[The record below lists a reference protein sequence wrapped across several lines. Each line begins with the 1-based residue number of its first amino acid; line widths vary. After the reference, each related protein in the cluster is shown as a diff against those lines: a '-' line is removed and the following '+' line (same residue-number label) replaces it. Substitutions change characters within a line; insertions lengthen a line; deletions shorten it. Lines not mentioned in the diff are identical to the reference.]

1 MCINRLYFL
10 KMLIGWCFCNF
21 FIVIFLIF
29 VIKNYAYRMFSGSK
43 MINHLKIN
51 AVLRTSWIVLIGL
64 LISFYST
71 LVLAQ
76 PKAGSSITNIAS
88 GDFYDELGNLQVINS
103 NAVILTVQPIY
114 SLTLQSNQQNIGT
127 IGSKVNFPHV
137 LTNTGN
143 IVDDYKLTL
152 TQLTND
158 QFNLDN
164 VAVYIDRD
172 QNGEP
177 DDNNNLL
184 NSTTSFRLE
193 AGEFASLVVVGSI
206 PTNVSANNVA
216 NFTLTATS
224 QHDNAVIMAV
234 SDTAKV
240 VDDAVVQVT
249 KIQSVST
256 GKTGTEITYTFMY
269 TNTGTAAARLVLRD
283 TLATDLSYKFG
294 SGSWG
299 NGSGSLTDADDIET
313 GANAG
318 IKYKVSNGQ
327 VDVELAS
334 IAALS
339 KGTVSFKVTV
349 NPNSVEK
356 VQNTADYQQYNASNT
371 VLKSTTTNTVIFNV
385 QQTLG
390 VVLNY
395 SPTNTNDDGE
405 PNGGL
410 NNLQIQNNTFSGVA
424 KEIQFDNYVWNTGQA
439 NDTYNLS
446 FVKSNVPSCA
456 VVRLYHADGRT
467 LLTDTNGD
475 GVIDTGGLAYGTS
488 KRIKLGVY
496 FPSNCTS
503 KSTMD
508 FDITATSVTD
518 TSIKNS
524 TRDQLVNT
532 VAMGESDLYNSNNS
546 GVGVG
551 NVTASGGQA
560 LLVKNAV
567 KGATAIFPLVIRNNS
582 TVSNNYNL
590 YASSTTIDINSINT
604 TLPTDWVVKF
614 YNGDAT
620 CQTLQ
625 GEITS
630 TGNMAA
636 GTIKQYCA
644 VVTVPANTTLTS
656 LPIWFAMKSPM
667 NAQGDSIKDQ
677 VDVAVR
683 KLILANDQQGRI
695 NVGGTVVYLHTL
707 KNMGTFVEG
716 DTSGKVTLSV
726 IPQNINDGFTYTLYY
741 DANNN
746 GVLDLTDPIATD
758 LSITGGLNPQ
768 GSVQLILKAQAP
780 LTTVNGI
787 SSAANIVVSAT
798 NTIQGL
804 TLTTIQNTDLTTVD
818 PTQLRLTKEQSKDEA
833 CVLINVA
840 TAIYASTP
848 LTIKPNQCVTYRLT
862 IKNDGSTPAA
872 NVVIN
877 DVVPAYSILRNAL
890 PPSVSKG
897 SVTVSGDQISGNI
910 GALAPQEQAA
920 LYFSIQ
926 VTP

>member
-1 MCINRLYFL
+1 MISRF
-10 KMLIGWCFCNF
+10 KKSAVSKTS
-21 FIVIFLIF
+21 FIALF
-29 VIKNYAYRMFSGSK
+29 
-43 MINHLKIN
+43 
-51 AVLRTSWIVLIGL
+51 GL
-64 LISFYST
+64 LIAFHSSIVF
-71 LVLAQ
+71 AQ

-88 GDFYDELGNLQVINS
+88 GDFYDEQGNLQVINS

-143 IVDDYKLTL
+143 IVDDYKLSL
-152 TQLTND
+152 IQLTND
-158 QFNLDN
+158 QFNLEN
-164 VAVYIDRD
+164 IAVYIDRD

-184 NSTTSFRLE
+184 NSSTSFRLE
-193 AGEFASLVVVGSI
+193 AGEFASLIVVGSI

-224 QHDNAVIMAV
+224 QHDNTIVMTV
-234 SDTAKV
+234 NDTAKV
-240 VDDAVVQVT
+240 VDDAVIQVT
-249 KIQSVST
+249 KSQNIST
-256 GKTGTEITYTFMY
+256 GKTGTEITYTLSY
-269 TNTGTAAARLVLRD
+269 ANTGTAAARLVLRD
-283 TLATDLSYKFG
+283 ILPTDVTYKSG

-299 NGSGSLTDADDIET
+299 NGSGSLTDADDAET
-313 GANAG
+313 GANVP
-318 IKYKVSNGQ
+318 IKYKANNGQ

-334 IAALS
+334 VAALS

-349 NPNSVEK
+349 NPNAAEK
-356 VQNTADYQQYNASNT
+356 IPNTADYQQYNTSNAI
-371 VLKSTTTNTVIFNV
+371 LKNTLTNTVIFNV
-385 QQTLG
+385 QQSLG

-395 SPTNTNDDGE
+395 SPSSASDDGE

-410 NNLQIQNNTFSGVA
+410 NNLQVQNNTFGGVA

-439 NDTYNLS
+439 TDTYNLS

-475 GVIDTGGLAYGTS
+475 GIIDTGGLAYGTS

-503 KSTMD
+503 TSTMD
-508 FDITATSVTD
+508 FDITAISVTD
-518 TSIKNS
+518 TSVKNS
-524 TRDQLVNT
+524 TRDRLINT
-532 VAMGESDLYNSNNS
+532 VAVGESDLYNSNNS
-546 GVGVG
+546 GVGIG

-567 KGATAIFPLVIRNNS
+567 KGANAVFPLVIRNNS

-604 TLPTDWVVKF
+604 TLPSDWGVKF
-614 YNGDAT
+614 FNGDAT

-630 TGNMAA
+630 TGNLAA
-636 GTIKQYCA
+636 GAIKQYCA

-683 KLILANDQQGRI
+683 NLTLANDQQGRV

-716 DTSGKVTLSV
+716 DTAGKVSLSV
-726 IPQNINDGFTYTLYY
+726 VPQNINDGFIYTLYY

-746 GVLDLTDPIATD
+746 GVLDPTDPIATD
-758 LSITGGLNPQ
+758 LSITGGLKPQ
-768 GSVQLILKAQAP
+768 SSVQLLLKAQAP
-780 LTTVNGI
+780 LTATNGV

-798 NTIQGL
+798 NIIQGL
-804 TLTTIQNTDLTTVD
+804 NLATIQNTDLTTVD
-818 PTQLRLTKEQSKDEA
+818 PTQLRLTKEQAKDEA
-833 CVLINVA
+833 CVFINVTTA
-840 TAIYASTP
+840 TYASNP

-877 DVVPAYSILRNAL
+877 DVVPAYSILRTTL
-890 PPSVSKG
+890 PPSISKG

-920 LYFSIQ
+920 LYFSIR
-926 VTP
+926 VAP

>member
-1 MCINRLYFL
+1 
-10 KMLIGWCFCNF
+10 
-21 FIVIFLIF
+21 
-29 VIKNYAYRMFSGSK
+29 
-43 MINHLKIN
+43 
-51 AVLRTSWIVLIGL
+51 
-64 LISFYST
+64 
-71 LVLAQ
+71 
-76 PKAGSSITNIAS
+76 
-88 GDFYDELGNLQVINS
+88 
-103 NAVILTVQPIY
+103 
-114 SLTLQSNQQNIGT
+114 
-127 IGSKVNFPHV
+127 
-137 LTNTGN
+137 
-143 IVDDYKLTL
+143 
-152 TQLTND
+152 
-158 QFNLDN
+158 
-164 VAVYIDRD
+164 
-172 QNGEP
+172 
-177 DDNNNLL
+177 
-184 NSTTSFRLE
+184 
-193 AGEFASLVVVGSI
+193 
-206 PTNVSANNVA
+206 
-216 NFTLTATS
+216 
-224 QHDNAVIMAV
+224 MAV

-496 FPSNCTS
+496 FPANCTS
-503 KSTMD
+503 TSTMD

-518 TSIKNS
+518 TSVKNS
-524 TRDQLVNT
+524 TRDRLVNT
-532 VAMGESDLYNSNNS
+532 VAVGESDLYNSNNS

-551 NVTASGGQA
+551 NVTGSGGQA

-567 KGATAIFPLVIRNNS
+567 KGATAVFPLVIRNNS

-636 GTIKQYCA
+636 GTTKQYCA

-683 KLILANDQQGRI
+683 KLTLANDQQGRI

-716 DTSGKVTLSV
+716 DTSGKVSLSV
-726 IPQNINDGFTYTLYY
+726 VPQNINDGFTYTLYY

-746 GVLDLTDPIATD
+746 GVLDTQIRSL
-758 LSITGGLNPQ
+758 
-768 GSVQLILKAQAP
+768 LICL
-780 LTTVNGI
+780 
-787 SSAANIVVSAT
+787 
-798 NTIQGL
+798 
-804 TLTTIQNTDLTTVD
+804 
-818 PTQLRLTKEQSKDEA
+818 
-833 CVLINVA
+833 
-840 TAIYASTP
+840 
-848 LTIKPNQCVTYRLT
+848 
-862 IKNDGSTPAA
+862 
-872 NVVIN
+872 
-877 DVVPAYSILRNAL
+877 
-890 PPSVSKG
+890 
-897 SVTVSGDQISGNI
+897 
-910 GALAPQEQAA
+910 
-920 LYFSIQ
+920 
-926 VTP
+926 

>member
-1 MCINRLYFL
+1 MISRF
-10 KMLIGWCFCNF
+10 KKSAVSKTS
-21 FIVIFLIF
+21 FIALF
-29 VIKNYAYRMFSGSK
+29 
-43 MINHLKIN
+43 
-51 AVLRTSWIVLIGL
+51 GL
-64 LISFYST
+64 LIAFHSSIVF
-71 LVLAQ
+71 AQ

-88 GDFYDELGNLQVINS
+88 GDFYDEQGNLQVINS

-143 IVDDYKLTL
+143 IVDDYKLSL
-152 TQLTND
+152 IQLTND
-158 QFNLDN
+158 QFNLEN

-184 NSTTSFRLE
+184 NSSTSFRLE
-193 AGEFASLVVVGSI
+193 AGEFASLIVVGSI

-216 NFTLTATS
+216 NLTLTATS
-224 QHDNAVIMAV
+224 QHDNTIVMTV
-234 SDTAKV
+234 NDTAKV
-240 VDDAVVQVT
+240 VDDAVIQVT
-249 KIQSVST
+249 KSQNIST
-256 GKTGTEITYTFMY
+256 GKTGTEITYTLSY
-269 TNTGTAAARLVLRD
+269 ANTGTAAARLVLRD
-283 TLATDLSYKFG
+283 ILATDVTYKSG

-299 NGSGSLTDADDIET
+299 NGSGSLTDADDAET
-313 GANAG
+313 GANVP
-318 IKYKVSNGQ
+318 IKYKANNGQ

-334 IAALS
+334 VAALS

-349 NPNSVEK
+349 NPNAAEK
-356 VQNTADYQQYNASNT
+356 IPNTADYQQYNTSNAI
-371 VLKSTTTNTVIFNV
+371 LKNTLTNTVIFNV
-385 QQTLG
+385 QQSLG

-395 SPTNTNDDGE
+395 SPSSASDDGE

-410 NNLQIQNNTFSGVA
+410 NNLQVQNNTFGGVA

-439 NDTYNLS
+439 TDTYNLS
-446 FVKSNVPSCA
+446 LVKSNVPSCA

-503 KSTMD
+503 TSTMD
-508 FDITATSVTD
+508 FDITAISATD
-518 TSIKNS
+518 TSVKNS
-524 TRDQLVNT
+524 TRDRLINT
-532 VAMGESDLYNSNNS
+532 VAVGESDLYNSNNS

-560 LLVKNAV
+560 LLIKNAV
-567 KGATAIFPLVIRNNS
+567 KGANAVFPLVIRNNS
-582 TVSNNYNL
+582 AVSNNYNL
-590 YASSTTIDINSINT
+590 YASSTSIDINSINT
-604 TLPTDWVVKF
+604 TLPSDWGVKF

-625 GEITS
+625 AEITS
-630 TGNMAA
+630 TGNLAA
-636 GTIKQYCA
+636 GAIKQYCA

-683 KLILANDQQGRI
+683 KLTLANDQQGRV

-707 KNMGTFVEG
+707 KNTGTFVEG
-716 DTSGKVTLSV
+716 DTAGKVSLSIV
-726 IPQNINDGFTYTLYY
+726 PQNINDGFIYTLYY

-746 GVLDLTDPIATD
+746 GVLDPTDPIATD
-758 LSITGGLNPQ
+758 LSVTGGLNPQ
-768 GSVQLILKAQAP
+768 SFVQLLLKVQAP
-780 LTTVNGI
+780 LTATNGV

-798 NTIQGL
+798 NIIQGL
-804 TLTTIQNTDLTTVD
+804 NLATIQNTDLTTVD
-818 PTQLRLTKEQSKDEA
+818 PTQLRLTKEQAKDEA
-833 CVLINVA
+833 CVLINV
-840 TAIYASTP
+840 TTSTYASNP

-877 DVVPAYSILRNAL
+877 DVVPAYSILRTTL
-890 PPSVSKG
+890 PPSISKG

-920 LYFSIQ
+920 LYFSIR
-926 VTP
+926 VAP

>member
-1 MCINRLYFL
+1 MISRF
-10 KMLIGWCFCNF
+10 KKSAVSKTS
-21 FIVIFLIF
+21 FIALF
-29 VIKNYAYRMFSGSK
+29 
-43 MINHLKIN
+43 
-51 AVLRTSWIVLIGL
+51 GL
-64 LISFYST
+64 LIAFHSSIVF
-71 LVLAQ
+71 AQ

-88 GDFYDELGNLQVINS
+88 GDFYDEQGNLQVINS

-143 IVDDYKLTL
+143 IVDDYKLSL
-152 TQLTND
+152 IQLTND
-158 QFNLDN
+158 QFNLEN
-164 VAVYIDRD
+164 IAVYIDRD

-184 NSTTSFRLE
+184 NSSTSFRLE
-193 AGEFASLVVVGSI
+193 AGEFASLIVVGSI

-224 QHDNAVIMAV
+224 QHDNTIVMTV
-234 SDTAKV
+234 NDTAKV
-240 VDDAVVQVT
+240 VDDAVIQVT
-249 KIQSVST
+249 KSQNIST
-256 GKTGTEITYTFMY
+256 GKTGTEITYTLSY
-269 TNTGTAAARLVLRD
+269 ANTGTAAARLVLRD
-283 TLATDLSYKFG
+283 ILPTDVTYKSG

-299 NGSGSLTDADDIET
+299 NGSGSLTDADDAET
-313 GANAG
+313 GANVP
-318 IKYKVSNGQ
+318 IKYKANNGQ

-334 IAALS
+334 VAALS

-349 NPNSVEK
+349 NPNAAEK
-356 VQNTADYQQYNASNT
+356 IPNTADYQQYNTSNAI
-371 VLKSTTTNTVIFNV
+371 LKNTLTNTVIFNV
-385 QQTLG
+385 QQSLG

-395 SPTNTNDDGE
+395 SPSSASDDGE

-410 NNLQIQNNTFSGVA
+410 NNLQVQNNTFGGVA

-439 NDTYNLS
+439 TDTYNLS

-475 GVIDTGGLAYGTS
+475 GIIDTGGLAYGTS

-503 KSTMD
+503 TSTMD
-508 FDITATSVTD
+508 FDITAISVTD
-518 TSIKNS
+518 TSVKNS
-524 TRDQLVNT
+524 TRDRLINT
-532 VAMGESDLYNSNNS
+532 VAVGESDLYNSNNS
-546 GVGVG
+546 GVGIG

-567 KGATAIFPLVIRNNS
+567 KGANAVFPLVIRNNS

-604 TLPTDWVVKF
+604 TLPSDWGVKF
-614 YNGDAT
+614 FNGDAT

-630 TGNMAA
+630 TGNLAA
-636 GTIKQYCA
+636 GAIKQYCA

-683 KLILANDQQGRI
+683 NLTLANDQQGRV

-716 DTSGKVTLSV
+716 DTAGKVSLSV
-726 IPQNINDGFTYTLYY
+726 VPQNINDGFIYTLYY

-746 GVLDLTDPIATD
+746 GVLDPTDPIATD

-768 GSVQLILKAQAP
+768 SSVQLLLKAQAP
-780 LTTVNGI
+780 LTATNGV

-798 NTIQGL
+798 NIIQGL
-804 TLTTIQNTDLTTVD
+804 NLATIQNTDLTTVD
-818 PTQLRLTKEQSKDEA
+818 PTQLRLTKEQAKDEA
-833 CVLINVA
+833 CVFINVTTA
-840 TAIYASTP
+840 TYASNP

-877 DVVPAYSILRNAL
+877 DVVPAYSILRTTL
-890 PPSVSKG
+890 PPSISKG

-920 LYFSIQ
+920 LYFSIR
-926 VTP
+926 VAP

>member
-1 MCINRLYFL
+1 
-10 KMLIGWCFCNF
+10 
-21 FIVIFLIF
+21 
-29 VIKNYAYRMFSGSK
+29 MFSGSK

-64 LISFYST
+64 LISFYSA

-503 KSTMD
+503 TSTMD

>member
-1 MCINRLYFL
+1 MISRF
-10 KMLIGWCFCNF
+10 KKSAVSKTS
-21 FIVIFLIF
+21 FIALFGLF
-29 VIKNYAYRMFSGSK
+29 VG
-43 MINHLKIN
+43 
-51 AVLRTSWIVLIGL
+51 
-64 LISFYST
+64 FYSSIAF
-71 LVLAQ
+71 AQ

-88 GDFYDELGNLQVINS
+88 GDFYDEQGNLQVINS

-143 IVDDYKLTL
+143 IVDDYKLNL

-206 PTNVSANNVA
+206 PTNVTANNVA

-224 QHDNAVIMAV
+224 QHDNAIAMTV

-240 VDDAVVQVT
+240 VDDAVIQVT
-249 KIQSVST
+249 KSQNIST
-256 GKTGTEITYTFMY
+256 GKTGTEITYTLAY
-269 TNTGTAAARLVLRD
+269 INTGTAAARLVLRD
-283 TLATDLSYKFG
+283 ILATDVTYKSG

-299 NGSGSLTDADDIET
+299 NGSGSLTDADDVET
-313 GANAG
+313 SANAP

-334 IAALS
+334 VAALS
-339 KGTVSFKVTV
+339 KGTVSFKVSV
-349 NPNSVEK
+349 NANAAEK
-356 VQNTADYQQYNASNT
+356 IANTADYQQYNASNAI
-371 VLKSTTTNTVIFNV
+371 LKNTLTNTVIFNV

-390 VVLNY
+390 VVINY
-395 SPTNTNDDGE
+395 SPSNANDDGE

-410 NNLQIQNNTFSGVA
+410 NNLQTQNNTFGGVA

-439 NDTYNLS
+439 TDTYNLS

-488 KRIKLGVY
+488 KRIKLGIY
-496 FPSNCTS
+496 FPANCTS
-503 KSTMD
+503 TSTMD

-518 TSIKNS
+518 TSVKNS
-524 TRDQLVNT
+524 TRDRLVNT
-532 VAMGESDLYNSNNS
+532 VAVGESDLYNSNNS

-551 NVTASGGQA
+551 NVTGSGGQA
-560 LLVKNAV
+560 LLVKNSV
-567 KGATAIFPLVIRNNS
+567 KGATAVFPLVIRNNS
-582 TVSNNYNL
+582 TASNNYNL

-636 GTIKQYCA
+636 GTTKQYCA

-683 KLILANDQQGRI
+683 KLTLANDQQGRI

-716 DTSGKVTLSV
+716 DTSGKVSLSV
-726 IPQNINDGFTYTLYY
+726 VPQNINDGFTYTLYY
-741 DANNN
+741 DSNNN
-746 GVLDLTDPIATD
+746 GVLDPTDPIATD

-768 GSVQLILKAQAP
+768 SSVQLILKVQAP
-780 LTTVNGI
+780 LTAANGI

-833 CVLINVA
+833 CALMNVA
-840 TAIYASTP
+840 TATYASNP

-897 SVTVSGDQISGNI
+897 FVAVSGDQISGNI

>member
-1 MCINRLYFL
+1 MISRFKKSAVSKTSFIALFGL
-10 KMLIGWCFCNF
+10 FIGFHSS
-21 FIVIFLIF
+21 IVF
-29 VIKNYAYRMFSGSK
+29 
-43 MINHLKIN
+43 
-51 AVLRTSWIVLIGL
+51 
-64 LISFYST
+64 
-71 LVLAQ
+71 AQ

-88 GDFYDELGNLQVINS
+88 GDFYDEQGNLQVINS

-114 SLTLQSNQQNIGT
+114 SLNFQSNQQNIGT

-143 IVDDYKLTL
+143 IVDDYKLSL
-152 TQLTND
+152 SQLTND
-158 QFNLDN
+158 QFNLEN
-164 VAVYIDRD
+164 IAVYIDRD

-184 NSTTSFRLE
+184 NASASFRLE

-206 PTNVSANNVA
+206 PTNVTANDIA

-224 QHDNAVIMAV
+224 QHDNAIVMTL

-240 VDDAVVQVT
+240 VDDAVIQVT
-249 KIQSVST
+249 KAQSIST
-256 GKTGTEITYTFMY
+256 GKTGTEITYTFNY

-283 TLATDLSYKFG
+283 ILATDVSYKSG

-299 NGSGSLTDADDIET
+299 NGSGSLTDADDVEA
-313 GANAG
+313 GANAA
-318 IKYKVSNGQ
+318 IKYKVNSGQ

-334 IAALS
+334 VAALS
-339 KGTVSFKVTV
+339 KGTVSFKVIV
-349 NPNSVEK
+349 NPNAAEK
-356 VQNTADYQQYNASNT
+356 IPNTADYQQYNASNAVVKNT
-371 VLKSTTTNTVIFNV
+371 LTNTVIFNV
-385 QQTLG
+385 EQTLG

-395 SPTNTNDDGE
+395 SSSSANDDGE

-410 NNLQIQNNTFSGVA
+410 NNLQTQNNTFGGIA

-439 NDTYNLS
+439 TDTYNLS
-446 FVKSNVPSCA
+446 FLKSNVPSCA

-475 GVIDTGGLAYGTS
+475 GIVDTGGLASGNS
-488 KRIKLGVY
+488 KRIKLGIY

-503 KSTMD
+503 TSTMD

-518 TSIKNS
+518 TTIKNS
-524 TRDQLVNT
+524 TRDRLVNT
-532 VAMGESDLYNSNNS
+532 VAVGESDLYNSNNS

-551 NVTASGGQA
+551 NVAGSGGQA
-560 LLVKNAV
+560 LLIKNGV
-567 KGATAIFPLVIRNNS
+567 KGTNVVFPLVIRNNS

-590 YASSTTIDINSINT
+590 YASSANIDVNSIST

-620 CQTLQ
+620 CQSLQ
-625 GEITS
+625 SEITS
-630 TGNMAA
+630 TGNLAA
-636 GTIKQYCA
+636 GATKAYCA
-644 VVTVPANTTLTS
+644 VVTVPANTSVTS

-677 VDVAVR
+677 VDIAIR
-683 KLILANDQQGRI
+683 QLTLANDQQGRI

-707 KNMGTFVEG
+707 KNMGTFIEG
-716 DTSGKVTLSV
+716 DAAGKVSLSV
-726 IPQNINDGFTYTLYY
+726 VPQNINDGFTYTLYY

-746 GVLDLTDPIATD
+746 GVLDTTDPIAND
-758 LSITGGLNPQ
+758 LFVAGGLNPQ
-768 GSVQLILKAQAP
+768 SSVQLLLKVQSP
-780 LTTVNGI
+780 LTATNGV

-804 TLTTIQNTDLTTVD
+804 ALATIQNTDLTTVD
-818 PTQLRLTKEQSKDEA
+818 PTQLRLTKEQAKDEM
-833 CVLINVA
+833 CVLVSVTTA
-840 TAIYASTP
+840 TYASNP

-877 DVVPAYSILRNAL
+877 DVVPAYSILRNAV

>member
-1 MCINRLYFL
+1 MISRF
-10 KMLIGWCFCNF
+10 KKSAVSKTS
-21 FIVIFLIF
+21 FIALF
-29 VIKNYAYRMFSGSK
+29 
-43 MINHLKIN
+43 
-51 AVLRTSWIVLIGL
+51 GL
-64 LISFYST
+64 LIAFHCSIVF
-71 LVLAQ
+71 AQ

-88 GDFYDELGNLQVINS
+88 GDFYDEQGNLQVINS

-143 IVDDYKLTL
+143 IVDDYKLSL
-152 TQLTND
+152 IQLTND
-158 QFNLDN
+158 QFNLEN

-184 NSTTSFRLE
+184 NSSTSFRLE
-193 AGEFASLVVVGSI
+193 AGEFASLIVVGSI

-216 NFTLTATS
+216 NLTLTATS
-224 QHDNAVIMAV
+224 QHDNTIVMTV
-234 SDTAKV
+234 NDTAKV
-240 VDDAVVQVT
+240 VDDAVIQVT
-249 KIQSVST
+249 KSQNIST
-256 GKTGTEITYTFMY
+256 GKTGTEITYTLSY
-269 TNTGTAAARLVLRD
+269 ANTGTAAARLVLRD
-283 TLATDLSYKFG
+283 ILATDVTYKSG

-299 NGSGSLTDADDIET
+299 NGSGSLTDADDAET
-313 GANAG
+313 GANIP
-318 IKYKVSNGQ
+318 IKYKVNNGQ

-334 IAALS
+334 VAALS

-349 NPNSVEK
+349 NPNAAEK
-356 VQNTADYQQYNASNT
+356 IPNTADYQQYNTSNAI
-371 VLKSTTTNTVIFNV
+371 LKNTLTNTVIFNV
-385 QQTLG
+385 QQSLG

-395 SPTNTNDDGE
+395 SPSSASDDGE

-410 NNLQIQNNTFSGVA
+410 NNLQVQNNTFGGVA

-439 NDTYNLS
+439 TDTYNLS
-446 FVKSNVPSCA
+446 LVKSNVPSCA

-475 GVIDTGGLAYGTS
+475 GIIDTGGLAYGTS

-503 KSTMD
+503 TSTMD
-508 FDITATSVTD
+508 FDITAISATD
-518 TSIKNS
+518 TSVKNS
-524 TRDQLVNT
+524 TRDRLINT
-532 VAMGESDLYNSNNS
+532 VAVGESDLYNSNNS

-567 KGATAIFPLVIRNNS
+567 KGANAVFPLVIRNNS
-582 TVSNNYNL
+582 AVSNNYNL

-604 TLPTDWVVKF
+604 TLPSDWGVKF
-614 YNGDAT
+614 FNGDAT

-630 TGNMAA
+630 TGNLAA
-636 GTIKQYCA
+636 GAIKQYCA
-644 VVTVPANTTLTS
+644 VVMVPANTTFTS

-683 KLILANDQQGRI
+683 KLTLANDQQGRV

-707 KNMGTFVEG
+707 KNTGTFVEG
-716 DTSGKVTLSV
+716 DTAGKVSLSV
-726 IPQNINDGFTYTLYY
+726 VPQNINDGFIYTLYY

-746 GVLDLTDPIATD
+746 GVLDPTDPIATD
-758 LSITGGLNPQ
+758 LAVTGGLNPQ
-768 GSVQLILKAQAP
+768 SSVQLLLKAQAP
-780 LTTVNGI
+780 LTATNGV

-798 NTIQGL
+798 NIIQGL
-804 TLTTIQNTDLTTVD
+804 NLATIQNTDLTTVD
-818 PTQLRLTKEQSKDEA
+818 PTQLRLTKEQAKDEA
-833 CVLINVA
+833 CVLINVTTA
-840 TAIYASTP
+840 TYASNP

-877 DVVPAYSILRNAL
+877 DVVPAYSILRTTL
-890 PPSVSKG
+890 PPSISKG

-920 LYFSIQ
+920 LYFSIR
-926 VTP
+926 VAP